1 LAEPALGIAALDRF
15 AALACFTF
23 TVTAN
28 GASPSSAQGLGAWL
42 NLEAIQILTHHT
54 SAVVTAVVLFWLV
67 GFVVQRL
74 LHETIFKK
82 IVLWLDEFVLVCLFI
97 YFAYELFIYLWQRV

>member
-1 LAEPALGIAALDRF
+1 LGTAALHRF
-15 AALACFTF
+15 AALAWFTL
-23 TVTAN
+23 TVSAN
-28 GASPSSAQGLGAWL
+28 GASPPLAEGVGAWL

-74 LHETIFKK
+74 LHDTIFKK

-97 YFAYELFIYLWQRV
+97 YFAYELFIYLWERV